1 LQLRPA
7 AADGSNVFLPLAT
20 VEAGFAV
27 NRVETGTIMRIFRDE
42 GGQATV
48 FMALFMG
55 IVMLGFLAFTLDV
68 GYLFRE
74 KRMAQAA
81 ADAAAIAAAEEYS
94 YSSGN
99 SANAQIAA
107 NAIAKLNGFD
117 TTLATNPATVA
128 VTQISSG
135 NYSNTGSAVA
145 PSSWVKA
152 VVSQPIQTFFMGAF
166 DRGMRTLTVSA
177 SAVAG
182 GGQSSPTCVCLEG
195 ATGQDLNMSNNAK
208 FTANSCGVTVDSS
221 SSNAVGVVGSA
232 SVCALSLGTVSSSWN
247 NTNNINNN
255 GSVCSA
261 TKVVQGITT
270 ACAPAMPAVP
280 VDTTCSADPFTKLS
294 GGGAQYTV
302 GPGSTYGTTQGGNT
316 VCYSALTVDGN
327 GDTATLNPG
336 IYVISGGELHFES
349 GTNQGG
355 NGVLFYL
362 TNGANL
368 VIDNGANVN
377 LVAGGNTEA
386 GSATAPTTGI
396 YNGILIYQDPGGS
409 PTTDAGD
416 SQPISIQGG
425 SSLFF
430 SGSIYAPLAAVTL
443 GNGSNT
449 TLNADVV
456 AQSLTMN
463 GGGSLQSTS
472 SANLGTLN
480 ISVAKVAQ

>member
-1 LQLRPA
+1 M
-7 AADGSNVFLPLAT
+7 
-20 VEAGFAV
+20 
-27 NRVETGTIMRIFRDE
+27 RVLKDE

-55 IVMLGFLAFTLDV
+55 LVMLGFLAFVLDV

-81 ADAAAIAAAEEYS
+81 ADAAAVAAAEEYS

-117 TTLATNPATVA
+117 TTLANNPATVT

-145 PSSWVKA
+145 PSSWVQA
-152 VVSQPIQTFFMGAF
+152 VVSQPIRTFFLGAL
-166 DRGMRTLTVSA
+166 DPGMRSLTVSA
-177 SAVAG
+177 SATAG

-195 ATGQDLNMSNNAK
+195 ATGQDLNMSNNAR
-208 FTANSCGVTVDSS
+208 FSANSCGITVDSS

-232 SVCALSLGTVSSSWN
+232 SVCALSLGTVSSTWN
-247 NTNNINNN
+247 NSNNINNN

-261 TKVVQGITT
+261 TKVVQGISTS
-270 ACAPAMPAVP
+270 CAPTLPAVP
-280 VDTTCSADPFTKLS
+280 VDATCSADPFS
-294 GGGAQYTV
+294 GQQGGANYTV
-302 GPGSTYGTTQGGNT
+302 GPSSTYGTTMGGNT
-316 VCYSALTVDGN
+316 VCYSALTVNGN
-327 GDTATLNPG
+327 GDTVTLNPG
-336 IYVISGGELHFES
+336 IYVINGGELHFES
-349 GTNQGG
+349 GTNGGG

-368 VIDNGANVN
+368 AIDNGANVN

-386 GSATAPTTGI
+386 GSATAPSTGI
-396 YNGILIYQDPGGS
+396 YNGILIYEDPGGS
-409 PTTDAGD
+409 PTADAGD

-425 SSLFF
+425 ASTFF
-430 SGSIYAPLAAVTL
+430 SGSIYAPLAAITV
-443 GNGSNT
+443 GNGSNST
-449 TLNADVV
+449 INADIV

-463 GGGSLQSTS
+463 GGGTLQSTS

-480 ISVAKVAQ
+480 LSVAKVSQ